1 MKKNTATKFL
11 SVLLSVLMLLSV
23 FAIISVNAEETQN
36 VATDREIIWSLDF
49 DDYTSG
55 ADVTA
60 YLASKGWTFS
70 DFGGTKIDNGKLKS
84 YKTWGTCQYNA
95 KAEDNFRD
103 LFYGLYKNADGSYLN
118 VYYMDVDYKLI
129 SSNET
134 KSGTFTGK
142 DASGNDVTYE
152 IYTPYRGNSYFNP
165 LADSSGSGY
174 SQFLFS
180 ISPTGYLYTPYESGN
195 LTAYSYADKMFT
207 TASSDDIKYFTYS
220 RKVNGAYT
228 VTKQPV
234 TEEAWNQ
241 MVVEAGAGITLDS
254 WNRINTGTN
263 GYQMELGKE
272 YTIRVKFSV
281 DSTRTVV
288 ATTYVKPK
296 GSNEPFSEVGQAKY
310 KCSEA
315 GKGEKTS
322 AIRFFENQQE
332 ATLDNIKFA
341 RFDACDS
348 EHEFLMNLSRSEN
361 ANGFEICNHMKCF
374 VCGEEWYDYSG
385 QTAVQNFDFAA
396 MTSEEYSAFLSE
408 WKNQINGTLTFNQGE
423 GLAFVTPA
431 NAGAQS
437 GPDLTLKTPIKN
449 KYKDYR
455 VTFTAKIN
463 TIPVDQTS
471 TSNGV
476 TTITPGSSF
485 FTDRVG
491 DTGGNAWN
499 VLLRMGRNADYD
511 TTKQGWLKM
520 RDSNGG
526 TSWSNYE
533 SVYTIKEGETYTF
546 SLVLKPSVGEYDVY
560 VDGNYVGTGGLNVW
574 NGISTRIFRIGNQMH
589 LDMLL
594 KDYRIAE
601 IENNQT
607 YTLINGSEHD
617 FSLTKDTL
625 RFTNNATHGALASN
639 YISPTNPSD
648 STAIYI
654 EDNDYVLGSTPYTL
668 SFDFMMSDNG
678 NFKDSQ
684 STSTDLWSLIS
695 WLNSVTAGSTTY
707 GTMVRIGGIDNN
719 ADKAGFE
726 KFFVV
731 MNNNNGATVTE
742 DNGNQSY
749 TTAAGGETVGYYSDH
764 NAVYTFEAGEW
775 VTFTIAVNPINGSA
789 YLYANGELVGV
800 AAKSAFGK
808 TAGTVLSRLRI
819 GDDYRKFEYNWA
831 IKDISLELTPDTPAE
846 VKDSGTVFNMDFGKG
861 YKVDNGT
868 TYNLGSTSYN
878 GVTVQNT
885 FKDSDTAEGYVNF
898 TADLYKNLFNVSLTS
913 KIGENEYYNHVE
925 GAKYSIETKFA
936 IKKSGEY
943 TTVVRLSKYH
953 DNNAVQLIQRIP
965 SGLQAITLGGTLDLY
980 TVEAGEYVRPKAQYE
995 DKDLVNG
1002 RVAESNFVKLVVV
1015 IDESDD
1021 TFSVYINDKVAFYKN
1036 GNAYKEAID
1045 LQMKVTT
1052 GANSLT
1058 TLYPNA
1064 PESKSWSGL
1073 YKDIPRKVTISDT
1086 EVKDYGTSGLSTVN
1100 YVRFFQNAQDF
1111 CVQNIKITKISDGLN
1126 YIGSQIRTESEIP
1139 LAFDV
1144 RFVFGTDNIYVD
1156 SIEYDI
1162 LAEVNGVSQGTGKT
1176 VASDTVYRSIYSSE
1190 GDIKSWKIGEGDY
1203 FSVFSVNGV
1212 ELAPE
1217 TTVYTFKIT
1226 PYLKEYNAESGKFE
1240 KNIESATVT
1249 HIIKINGLGKV
1260 LSYDTEIPEGPSAI
1274 ENISPSGEG
1283 VYRISF
1289 RNGHSA
1295 EFETASAETFLVT
1308 AKEKGYKG
1316 TLDELL
1322 ESSAK
1327 TLEMSFLNTYSEE
1340 EKGEAL
1346 SALLEN
1352 FEEYFEVIAPN
1363 EKRIIPV
1370 QMLDNYYFQNDGKV
1384 YPEWEGVNLACAQI
1398 LEVRGGDTVEL
1409 LADGEPHKISRI
1421 FPYEDGVT
1429 VADEELHNVM
1439 NYLVPDGMTHVA
1451 VSFVNDATSYN
1462 ISITSKDGKTKVGVN
1477 RNVTDDLVTELA
1489 TGKPVVYIP
1498 NLVGESASLKDDY
1511 IKLQSNH
1518 IINDKVLTFTFN
1530 IDELKDGEVIG
1541 MGHGETAY
1549 GGSGIEIT
1557 KDRFFSYNY
1566 AAGRRTPLINEEHGI
1581 YISGDVTVRIKTDL
1595 RTAVVTIETADDRY
1609 VSTNFQWFGRNG
1621 EIFARSI
1628 GAELKNAK
1636 LEWACLSYENDV
1648 WFFGDSFFDTT
1659 TTYRWPYYMVEDG
1672 YTDFFFNGHPGRN
1685 TESALEDFKKALE
1698 FAIPK
1703 YVVWCMGMNNKDNE
1717 TEISPTYKAA
1727 TDEMLAICEKYGIT
1741 PILSTIPNVP
1751 AVINVHKNEWV
1762 KSSGY
1767 RYVDFAKAVNG
1778 EEKGSSWDE
1787 GMLGADNVHPAP
1799 LGAEALYKQLK
1810 KDIYDILENKTTYT
1824 PITQVPYKALGR
1836 TQYVGNTL
1844 AADWSAAGIEF
1855 AANCFGDV
1863 SIDLTMTETGLFT
1876 IVIDGVEYKD
1886 VALNNG
1892 TNVIA
1897 TELAHGKHTFKIM
1910 NQGGYPN
1917 TVGINGITLDGTFC
1931 PKSEDGKLLIEFI
1944 GDSITHG
1951 CGLGSEDY
1959 TATTNDGTLTY
1970 AFIAA
1975 KELGADYT
1983 VMANGGMGVKWGSDY
1998 DAANPTNHSMAK
2010 YPYLNDTARPGIKYD
2025 GYEDRTAD
2033 IVVIG
2038 LSTNDNY
2045 RFQLQYNAEKTAYTT
2060 ANPTADADAIAAHM
2074 AEFKT
2079 NKLAELGAELELLIA
2094 EIEKNHGKDVPI
2106 VLARGMMEF
2115 DSELY
2120 LTSVTYMT
2128 DLIEKTWGGK
2138 YGDHRI
2144 LVAYLTPDRTGYQNH
2159 PTREGAA
2166 QQGRDLADFI
2176 TENFAD
2182 LLTKQ

>member
-1 MKKNTATKFL
+1 MMRKKTVTKFL
-11 SVLLSVLMLLSV
+11 SVLLSLLMFISV
-23 FAIISVNAEETQN
+23 FTVITANAEEVQD
-36 VATDREIIWSLDF
+36 TDDAKVIWSLDF

-55 ADVTA
+55 TDVTS
-60 YLASKGWTFS
+60 YLAGKGLTFS

-95 KAEDNFRD
+95 KAEDAFRD

-129 SSNET
+129 ASNET

-165 LADSSGSGY
+165 LADSLGGAY
-174 SQFLFS
+174 TQFLFKV
-180 ISPTGYLYTPYESGN
+180 SPTGYLYTPYESGD
-195 LTAYSYADKMFT
+195 LTAVSYSDRAFT
-207 TASSDDIKYFTYS
+207 TASKDGIEYFTYS

-228 VTKQPV
+228 ATKQPV
-234 TEEAWNQ
+234 TEDVWNQ
-241 MVVEAGAGITLDS
+241 MVTEAGTNVDLGA
-254 WNRINTGTN
+254 WNMVHTGAH

-281 DSTRTVV
+281 DSTRTVI
-288 ATTYVKPK
+288 ATTYIKPI
-296 GSNEPFSEVGQAKY
+296 GSDEPFFEVGQAKY

-315 GKGEKTS
+315 GKGAKTS
-322 AIRFFENQQE
+322 AIRFFESQQT

-341 RFDACDS
+341 RFDACES
-348 EHEFLMNLSRSEN
+348 EHEFIMNLSRSEN
-361 ANGFEICNHMKCF
+361 ANGFEVCDHMKCF

-385 QTAVQNFDFAA
+385 QTAVQNFDFAE
-396 MTSEEYSAFLSE
+396 MTSDEYSAFLSE
-408 WKNQINGTLTFNQGE
+408 WKNASSDTLTLKANE
-423 GLAFVTPA
+423 GLAFTVPSW
-431 NAGAQS
+431 AGAQG

-499 VLLRMGRNADYD
+499 VLLRMGRNADYE

-520 RDSNGG
+520 RNASGQSKWAEYDSIC
-526 TSWSNYE
+526 T
-533 SVYTIKEGETYTF
+533 VKEGETYTF
-546 SLVLKPSVGEYDVY
+546 SLVLKPSVGKYDVY

-617 FSLTKDTL
+617 FSLTKETL

-639 YISPTNPSD
+639 YISPTNPID

-695 WLNSVTAGSTTY
+695 WLNSATAGSTTY

-719 ADKAGFE
+719 ADEAGFE

-749 TTAAGGETVGYYSDH
+749 TTAVGGETVGYYSDH
-764 NAVYTFEAGEW
+764 NAVYTFEAGGW

-789 YLYANGELVGV
+789 YLYANGELVGT
-800 AAKSAFGK
+800 AAVNAFGK

-831 IKDISLELTPDTPAE
+831 IKDIRLELTPDTPAE

-885 FKDSDTAEGYVNF
+885 FKDSGTAEGYVNF
-898 TADLYKNLFNVSLTS
+898 TAGLYQNLFNVSLTS
-913 KIGENEYYNHVE
+913 KIGEGEYYNHVE

-953 DNNAVQLIQRIP
+953 DNNAVHLIQRIQ
-965 SGLQAITLGGTLDLY
+965 SGLQAITLGGNVDLY
-980 TVEAGEYVRPKAQYE
+980 TMEAGGEYVRHKAQYE

-1002 RVAESNFVKLVVV
+1002 RVPESSFVKLVVV
-1015 IDESDD
+1015 IDESND
-1021 TFSVYINDKVAFYKN
+1021 TFSVYINDKVAFYKD

-1045 LQMKVTT
+1045 LQMRVTT

-1058 TLYPNA
+1058 TQYPDA
-1064 PESKSWSGL
+1064 PESKYWEENGKL
-1073 YKDIPRKVTISDT
+1073 YKDIPRAVTVNGTAKS
-1086 EVKDYGTSGLSTVN
+1086 YGTSGLSAVS

-1126 YIGSQIRTESEIP
+1126 YIGSQIRPESETP

-1156 SIEYDI
+1156 SIEYDVS
-1162 LAEVNGVSQGTGKT
+1162 AEVNGLAQGTGET
-1176 VASDTVYRSIYSSE
+1176 AVSDTVYRSIYSSE

-1203 FSVFSVNGV
+1203 FSVFAINGV
-1212 ELAPE
+1212 EKATE
-1217 TTVYTFKIT
+1217 STVYTFKIT
-1226 PYLKEYNAESGKFE
+1226 PYLREYNAESEKFE
-1240 KNIESATVT
+1240 RNIESATVT

-1260 LSYDTEIPEGPSAI
+1260 LSYDTEKFDPSDI
-1274 ENISPSGEG
+1274 ESISPSDDGMYE
-1283 VYRISF
+1283 INF
-1289 RNGHSA
+1289 RNGHSI
-1295 EFETASAETFLVT
+1295 EFETASAETFLAT
-1308 AKEKGYKG
+1308 AKEKGYVG
-1316 TLDELL
+1316 TLNELL
-1322 ESSAK
+1322 ATSAT
-1327 TLEMSFLNTYSEE
+1327 TLEMRFLKAYSEE
-1340 EKGEAL
+1340 EKGKAL
-1346 SALLEN
+1346 SVLLEN
-1352 FEEYFEVIAPN
+1352 FEEYFEVIVPN
-1363 EKRIIPV
+1363 ERRIIPV
-1370 QMLDNYYFQNDGKV
+1370 EMLDDYYFQYDGKV
-1384 YPEWEGVNLACAQI
+1384 YPEWEGIDLACAQI
-1398 LEVRGGDTVEL
+1398 LDVRGGDTVEL
-1409 LADGEPHKISRI
+1409 LANGEVHKISRI
-1421 FPYEDGVT
+1421 FPYKDGVT
-1429 VADEELHNVM
+1429 VATEELHNVM
-1439 NYLVPDGMTHVA
+1439 SYRVPTGMTHVA
-1451 VSFVNDATSYN
+1451 VSFKNDADNYE
-1462 ISITSKDGKTKVGVN
+1462 ISITSKDGKTKVGVS

-1489 TGKPVVYIP
+1489 TGKPVAYTP
-1498 NLVGESASLKDDY
+1498 NLTGESASLKDAY

-1518 IINDKVLTFTFN
+1518 IVNDKVLTFTFN
-1530 IDELKDGEVIG
+1530 ADELKDGELIG

-1557 KDRFFSYNY
+1557 KDRFYSYNY

-1581 YISGDVTVRIKTDL
+1581 DISGNVTIRIKTDL
-1595 RTAVVTIETADDRY
+1595 RTAVVTIETDDERY

-1621 EIFARSI
+1621 EIFAKSV
-1628 GAELKNAK
+1628 GVELKNAK
-1636 LEWACLSYENDV
+1636 LEWACLSYEKDV

-1672 YTDFFFNGHPGRN
+1672 ITEVFFNGHPGRT
-1685 TESALEDFKKALE
+1685 TESALEDFKKAIE
-1698 FAIPK
+1698 FATPK

-1717 TEISPTYKAA
+1717 DSISESYKAA
-1727 TDEMLAICEKYGIT
+1727 TDEMLAICEERGIT

-1751 AVINVHKNEWV
+1751 AVINVHKNAWV

-1767 RYVDFAKAVNG
+1767 RYIDFAKAVNG
-1778 EEKGSSWDE
+1778 EEKGSSWDKD
-1787 GMLGADNVHPAP
+1787 MLGSDNVHPAP

-1810 KDIYDILENKTTYT
+1810 NDIADILDK
-1824 PITQVPYKALGR
+1824 
-1836 TQYVGNTL
+1836 
-1844 AADWSAAGIEF
+1844 
-1855 AANCFGDV
+1855 
-1863 SIDLTMTETGLFT
+1863 
-1876 IVIDGVEYKD
+1876 
-1886 VALNNG
+1886 
-1892 TNVIA
+1892 
-1897 TELAHGKHTFKIM
+1897 
-1910 NQGGYPN
+1910 
-1917 TVGINGITLDGTFC
+1917 
-1931 PKSEDGKLLIEFI
+1931 
-1944 GDSITHG
+1944 
-1951 CGLGSEDY
+1951 
-1959 TATTNDGTLTY
+1959 Y
-1970 AFIAA
+1970 A
-1975 KELGADYT
+1975 K
-1983 VMANGGMGVKWGSDY
+1983 
-1998 DAANPTNHSMAK
+1998 
-2010 YPYLNDTARPGIKYD
+2010 
-2025 GYEDRTAD
+2025 
-2033 IVVIG
+2033 
-2038 LSTNDNY
+2038 
-2045 RFQLQYNAEKTAYTT
+2045 
-2060 ANPTADADAIAAHM
+2060 
-2074 AEFKT
+2074 
-2079 NKLAELGAELELLIA
+2079 
-2094 EIEKNHGKDVPI
+2094 
-2106 VLARGMMEF
+2106 
-2115 DSELY
+2115 
-2120 LTSVTYMT
+2120 
-2128 DLIEKTWGGK
+2128 
-2138 YGDHRI
+2138 
-2144 LVAYLTPDRTGYQNH
+2144 
-2159 PTREGAA
+2159 
-2166 QQGRDLADFI
+2166 
-2176 TENFAD
+2176 
-2182 LLTKQ
+2182 